1 MSNLLFKTVA
11 DVISK
16 ASGLQTEIL
25 IGKME
30 FPPSADMG
38 DVAFPCFFLAK
49 ELKKSPMLIA
59 QDFKAKIDDLKSEYI
74 DEVFVIG
81 GYLNFKMNKSS
92 ILKEFFEICA
102 QNKLWLENDYKGK
115 TALIEHTSINPNASP
130 HIGRARNAL
139 IGDATSRLLK
149 FLGYDTTVHYFV
161 NDIGKQIALLV
172 YYTENMQD
180 ISFNDLLTLYVKAN
194 EELKTSPEIEEKVF
208 ELLHQMETGNSEVF
222 KKFSRIVDICLKGQM
237 NIFNEIGIFYDKYD
251 YESQYIKSGRTE
263 EILNKLKETEFLFKD
278 DVGRLVLNLEKY
290 NINSENPYL
299 PLTRKDLTSLY
310 PLRDICYSIDK
321 SKVNADKNIVV
332 LGEDQKLYGREINA
346 VLDILGYKGA
356 DIINYS
362 FVLLADGKMSTRE
375 GKVVLLEDLMR
386 ETVETASQKIMERK
400 NISDIKLSKQLAY
413 GAIKYSILKCSN
425 DRNVIFDKEQAL
437 SFDGDTSIYLQ
448 YSRARIMSI
457 LQGESITCNKDEFAK
472 LDSVYEW
479 DIVQKLL
486 KFNSVLKVVENT
498 YNFSV
503 LCNYLYELCK
513 MFSRWY
519 NECPIKNAEPHI
531 KNARLYLAKVIAE
544 TIKNGLYILGI
555 EAPDRI

>member
-180 ISFNDLLTLYVKAN
+180 ISFNDLLSLYVKAN